1 MTFTLFTVLTKGS
14 SLKLA
19 KGLINAQK
27 NVNNRQKCTKDIP
40 TITKL
45 KDFFKNYEK
54 ECVQFFEKI
63 FKTVVGFLLRL
74 KGPALHYKI
83 KLFNRI
89 YSMNSIK
96 EAGYVYIVK
105 QVL

>member
-1 MTFTLFTVLTKGS
+1 MTFTLFTVLTTGS
-14 SLKLA
+14 SLTLT
-19 KGLINAQK
+19 KGLK

-45 KDFFKNYEK
+45 KDFFNNYEK
-54 ECVQFFEKI
+54 EPVQFFEKN

-74 KGPALHYKI
+74 KGPALHYKN

-96 EAGYVYIVK
+96 EVMFIM
-105 QVL
+105 

>member
-1 MTFTLFTVLTKGS
+1 MTFTLFTVLTTGS
-14 SLKLA
+14 SLTLALA
-19 KGLINAQK
+19 KGLK

-40 TITKL
+40 TINKL
-45 KDFFKNYEK
+45 KDFFNNYEK

-63 FKTVVGFLLRL
+63 FKTVVGFLL
-74 KGPALHYKI
+74 
-83 KLFNRI
+83 
-89 YSMNSIK
+89 K